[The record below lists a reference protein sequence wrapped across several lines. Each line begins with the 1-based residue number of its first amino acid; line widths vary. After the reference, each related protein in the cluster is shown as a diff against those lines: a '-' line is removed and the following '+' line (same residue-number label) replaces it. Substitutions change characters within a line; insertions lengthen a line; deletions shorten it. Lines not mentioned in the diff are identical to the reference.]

1 MMFKI
6 LKVLA
11 LSTFLLIW
19 LGCVSETDLAPPSD
33 DEGTADPPSNPE
45 GPLAELK
52 VPAGFD
58 FSTNKDI
65 QLVLDVPVFLKGAVF
80 SVFGKTGVLDSI
92 PLGKATFDDNG
103 HFEKTF
109 RFESRTDSILLYSN
123 YIGLT
128 RDVRLAINSNTVQFD
143 YRPLYERGNSSNKGS
158 DKPSKTSFQQESK
171 ATYSYIDSYNF
182 LGVPDNMAFPDVIA
196 QNLLDDI
203 NASLPEYVSGGI
215 PASHPEY
222 LAGKETSLI
231 VTKEADVWVTF
242 VSEGAGYRNALGYYS
257 YPLGQDPSTVNDITQ
272 HNIIFPNTS
281 MQWSGGGL
289 IPGDRVYL
297 GRFSENT
304 VISWFLVANGWNG
317 SNVRSNANIYYSDP
331 ELNPEQNASLKDHM
345 VLLHDSARELTLL
358 GFEDLRRD
366 ISSDDDFNDA
376 VFYAKANPVDA
387 IQIGNVAVIDTS
399 NDADGDGV
407 NDELD
412 DFPFDPN
419 QAFNNFAPAMN
430 SVGKIAFEDLW
441 PSQGDY
447 DFNDLVMSYAFN
459 LIANAEGLI
468 TKIEADFTVDNIG
481 GALENGF
488 AFVLPIAPSKIE
500 SIEGQVL
507 NSNYISVNANGTET
521 GTDPDESVIF
531 VVGNAKEMQGQT
543 ISMTID
549 FTTSVTPQEIGSVPF
564 NAFLVVNGDRTK
576 EVHLPDMAPT
586 SKGGHLGTF
595 QDFSD
600 PNVGRYYKTETN
612 LPWAINIYA
621 GFTAPPESIPIT
633 LQYPKFVNWANSGG
647 TQNLDWYIK

>member
-1 MMFKI
+1 MIFKVLRVTI
-6 LKVLA
+6 LSVSFLA
-11 LSTFLLIW
+11 LS
-19 LGCVSETDLAPPSD
+19 GCVSETDLGPPMD
-33 DEGTADPPSNPE
+33 DDIANPPTNPE
-45 GPLAELK
+45 GPLAELN
-52 VPAGFD
+52 VPTGFD
-58 FSTNKDI
+58 YSTSKNI
-65 QLVLDVPVFLKGAVF
+65 QLVLDVPDFLKGAVF
-80 SVFGKTGVLDSI
+80 SVFGKTGSLDSI
-92 PLGKATFDDNG
+92 PLGKASFDDNG
-103 HFEKTF
+103 HFEKNF
-109 RFESRTDSILLYSN
+109 RFETRTDSILLYSN
-123 YIGLT
+123 YVGLT
-128 RDVRLAINSNTVQFD
+128 RDVRLAIESNLVQFD
-143 YRPLYERGNSSNKGS
+143 YRPLYERGNGSNRSS
-158 DKPSKTSFQQESK
+158 DKPSRKSFHQTSK
-171 ATYSYIDSYNF
+171 ATFTYIDTYNS
-182 LGVPDNMAFPDVIA
+182 LGVPDNLAFPDVIA

-203 NASLPEYVSGGI
+203 NASLPNYVAGGI
-215 PASHPEY
+215 PATHPEY

-242 VSEGAGYRNALGYYS
+242 VSEGAGYRNALGFYS
-257 YPLGQDPSTVNDITQ
+257 YPLGQDPATVNDITQ

-281 MQWSGGGL
+281 MRWSGGDL

-317 SNVRSNANIYYSDP
+317 SVVRSNASVYYSDP
-331 ELNPEQNASLKDHM
+331 ELNPEQNTTLRDHM

-366 ISSDDDFNDA
+366 VSSDDDFNDA

-387 IQIGNVAVIDTS
+387 IQIGNVAIIDTS
-399 NDADGDGV
+399 NDADGDGI

-412 DFPFDPN
+412 DFPFDPD

-430 SVGKIAFEDLW
+430 SEGKVAYEDLW

-459 LIANAEGLI
+459 LIANAQGDI

-488 AFVLPIAPSKIE
+488 AFVLPIAPSKVE

-507 NSNYISVNANGTET
+507 NANFISVNSNGTET
-521 GTDPDESVIF
+521 GTNPDETVVF
-531 VVGNAKEMQGQT
+531 VVGNAKEMQGDD
-543 ISMTID
+543 INMT
-549 FTTSVTPQEIGSVPF
+549 VTFSESIAPQEIGDVPF
-564 NAFLVVNGDRTK
+564 NPFIVVNGDRTK
-576 EVHLPDMAPT
+576 EVHLPDKPPT

-600 PNVGRYYKTETN
+600 PAVGRYYKTNTN

-647 TQNLDWYIK
+647 TLELDWYVK

>member
-1 MMFKI
+1 MIF
-6 LKVLA
+6 KVLRVVT
-11 LSTFLLIW
+11 LSVFLLIW
-19 LGCVSETDLAPPSD
+19 SGCVSETDLGPPTD
-33 DEGTADPPSNPE
+33 DDVSNPPTNPE
-45 GPLAELK
+45 GPLAELN

-58 FSTNKDI
+58 YSTSKDI
-65 QLVLDVPVFLKGAVF
+65 QLVLDVPDFLKGAVF
-80 SVFGKTGVLDSI
+80 SVFGKTGSLDSI
-92 PLGKATFDDNG
+92 PLGKATFDGNG
-103 HFEKTF
+103 HFEKQYK
-109 RFESRTDSILLYSN
+109 FENRTDSILLYSN

-128 RDVRLAINSNTVQFD
+128 GDVRLAIESDLVQFD
-143 YRPLYERGNSSNKGS
+143 YRPLYERGNGSNKSS
-158 DKPSKTSFQQESK
+158 DKPSKKSFQHTGKPSY
-171 ATYSYIDSYNF
+171 TYIDSYDGW
-182 LGVPDNMAFPDVIA
+182 GVPDNLAFPDVIA

-215 PASHPEY
+215 PVSHPEY

-257 YPLGQDPSTVNDITQ
+257 YPLGQDPTSVSEITE

-281 MQWSGGGL
+281 MWWSGGAL

-297 GRFSENT
+297 GRFQPNT

-317 SNVRSNANIYYSDP
+317 SGVRSNANVYYSDP
-331 ELNPEQNASLKDHM
+331 ELNPEQNANLKDHM

-387 IQIGNVAVIDTS
+387 IQIGDIAVIDTS
-399 NDADGDGV
+399 NDADGDGI

-412 DFPFDPN
+412 DFPFDPD
-419 QAFNNFAPAMN
+419 QAFNNFAPALN
-430 SVGKIAFEDLW
+430 SEGKVAYEDLW

-459 LIANAEGLI
+459 LIANAQGDI

-488 AFVLPIAPSKIE
+488 AFVLPITPSKVE
-500 SIEGQVL
+500 SIDGQVL
-507 NSNYISVNANGTET
+507 NANYISVNSNGTET
-521 GTDPDESVIF
+521 GTTANETVVF
-531 VVGNAKEMQGQT
+531 VVGNAKEMQGQSINIT
-543 ISMTID
+543 
-549 FTTSVTPQEIGSVPF
+549 VTFSESIPPEDIGEVPF
-564 NAFLVVNGDRTK
+564 NPFIVVNGDRTK
-576 EVHLPDMAPT
+576 EIHLPDKPPT

-600 PNVGRYYKTETN
+600 PAVGRYYKTNTN

-621 GFTAPPESIPIT
+621 GFTAPPEAIPIT

-647 TQNLDWYIK
+647 TQELDWYIK